1 MLFQATLL
9 IDLTAMAACLWM
21 SFYLFARGF
30 PSPITMRGA
39 VLLLSLST
47 FFFGAYNNIFEQ
59 IPGTA
64 ALRATCLIIGM
75 MAWHDATLH
84 LLPNPVRKRHRPWSA
99 GIYLL
104 GIITILL
111 LITSQNSFVSEQGNN
126 LYVARMGVGLPYILY
141 GVFELVAFTGIFY
154 NLLAHNQVGLTTEG
168 RYFLFA
174 TSITVAGLGYGLM
187 GLAISP
193 PLPRIGQDLS
203 IFLGVFIIGISVA
216 RHQTLVERRTTLQDF
231 PVTSLTILLLTITYT
246 FIAIRFE
253 HPLELV
259 GPIVAFVILTHALYD
274 LVREFLE
281 RLRRRNESQFRKQ
294 LRRLENAGAEDTLRL
309 RLQEGLDLL
318 CQTINSSHGFIA
330 IRREKE
336 FVVVAT
342 RQSVQVDRRFPA
354 STLAY
359 DDILRTENMQI
370 PNIQYFAPSFDGQ
383 NQIAVMGIGA
393 PNTRLDYSRDDL
405 NLLSEV
411 ADQIGTIVSL
421 GNIQPQIKQ
430 ILKQS
435 EINES
440 EASMVAGEMLSAMGI
455 NPDAEFTKIVEDGLR
470 HISDYIFLGQSPLA
484 DKLGV
489 QAESQIERGRD
500 LHQKLLDAI
509 ELLKP
514 AEKRPPEPLP
524 RVWYNHAVLHDAYV
538 EGAPNREIMA
548 RLYISE
554 GTFNRTRRNAIRG
567 LARLLMEK
575 YPAK

>member
-1 MLFQATLL
+1 VLFQATLL

-39 VLLLSLST
+39 VLLLSLSA

-64 ALRATCLIIGM
+64 SLRATCLIIGM

-111 LITSQNSFVSEQGNN
+111 LITSQNSFVGEQGNN

>member
-1 MLFQATLL
+1 VLFQATLL

>member
-1 MLFQATLL
+1 
-9 IDLTAMAACLWM
+9 
-21 SFYLFARGF
+21 
-30 PSPITMRGA
+30 
-39 VLLLSLST
+39 
-47 FFFGAYNNIFEQ
+47 
-59 IPGTA
+59 
-64 ALRATCLIIGM
+64 
-75 MAWHDATLH
+75 
-84 LLPNPVRKRHRPWSA
+84 
-99 GIYLL
+99 
-104 GIITILL
+104 
-111 LITSQNSFVSEQGNN
+111 
-126 LYVARMGVGLPYILY
+126 
-141 GVFELVAFTGIFY
+141 
-154 NLLAHNQVGLTTEG
+154 
-168 RYFLFA
+168 
-174 TSITVAGLGYGLM
+174 
-187 GLAISP
+187 
-193 PLPRIGQDLS
+193 
-203 IFLGVFIIGISVA
+203 
-216 RHQTLVERRTTLQDF
+216 
-231 PVTSLTILLLTITYT
+231 
-246 FIAIRFE
+246 
-253 HPLELV
+253 
-259 GPIVAFVILTHALYD
+259 
-274 LVREFLE
+274 
-281 RLRRRNESQFRKQ
+281 
-294 LRRLENAGAEDTLRL
+294 
-309 RLQEGLDLL
+309 
-318 CQTINSSHGFIA
+318 

-342 RQSVQVDRRFPA
+342 RQSVQADRRFLA

-509 ELLKP
+509 ELLNP

>member
-1 MLFQATLL
+1 VLFQATLL
-9 IDLTAMAACLWM
+9 IDLTAMATCLWM
-21 SFYLFARGF
+21 AFYLFARGF
-30 PSPITMRGA
+30 PSPITTRGA
-39 VLLLSLST
+39 VLLLALSA
-47 FFFGAYNNIFEQ
+47 FFFGAYNNLFEQ

-64 ALRATCLIIGM
+64 ALRAACLIAGM
-75 MAWHDATLH
+75 GAWHDATLQ
-84 LLPNPVRKRHRPWSA
+84 LLPKPVRKRHRPWSA

-104 GIITILL
+104 GLTTIILL
-111 LITSQNSFVSEQGNN
+111 VTSKGSFVGEQGNTLN
-126 LYVARMGVGLPYILY
+126 VARMGVGLPYILY
-141 GVFELVAFTGIFY
+141 GVFELAVFSGIFY
-154 NLLAHNQVGLTTEG
+154 NLLAYNRVGFTTEG

-174 TSITVAGLGYGLM
+174 TLITVAGLGYGLIA
-187 GLAISP
+187 LAISP

-203 IFLGVFIIGISVA
+203 IFLGVFIIAISVA

-231 PVTSLTILLLTITYT
+231 PITSLTMLLLASTYAL
-246 FIAIRFE
+246 IAIRFE

-294 LRRLENAGAEDTLRL
+294 LRRLENAGAEETLRL

-318 CQTINSSHGFIA
+318 CQTIHASNGFIA
-330 IRREKE
+330 IKREKE

-342 RQSVQVDRRFPA
+342 RQSVPLERCFPA

-359 DDILRTENMQI
+359 DDVIRAENAQI

-393 PNTRLDYSRDDL
+393 PNMRLDYSRDDL

-440 EASMVAGEMLSAMGI
+440 EANAVVDEMLSAIGI
-455 NPDAEFTKIVEDGLR
+455 NPDAEFIKVVEDGLR
-470 HISDYIFLGQSPLA
+470 HLSDYIFLGQSPLA
-484 DKLGV
+484 DKLEV
-489 QAESQIERGRD
+489 QAESQVERGRD

-509 ELLKP
+509 DILKP

-524 RVWYNHAVLHDAYV
+524 RLWYNHAVLHDAYV

-567 LARLLMEK
+567 LARLLLEK